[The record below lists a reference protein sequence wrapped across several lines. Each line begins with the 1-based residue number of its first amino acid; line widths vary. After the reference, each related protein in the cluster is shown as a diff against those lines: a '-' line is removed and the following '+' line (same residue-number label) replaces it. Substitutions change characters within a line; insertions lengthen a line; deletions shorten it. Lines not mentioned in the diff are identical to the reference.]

1 MLEAILRVTFWL
13 AAGEA
18 AARLAGVPLPGSV
31 LGLLGLYADMAR
43 QKSAPEPL
51 ARLADGLLPNMAI
64 FFVPAGAG
72 VVAHTGII
80 QAEALPIL
88 GAVIGGT
95 LIGIG
100 ITAVTVDRLATWEQR
115 RTASPTAEEGE
126 AHGHV

>member
-43 QKSAPEPL
+43 HKAPPEPL

-64 FFVPAGAG
+64 LFVPAGAG
-72 VVAHTGII
+72 VIAHTDII
-80 QAEALPIL
+80 RAEGLPIL

-100 ITAVTVDRLATWEQR
+100 VTAATVERLAAWEHR
-115 RTASPTAEEGE
+115 RTALPTAAKGE

>member
-1 MLEAILRVTFWL
+1 MLEAILRVIFWL

-43 QKSAPEPL
+43 HKATPEPL

-64 FFVPAGAG
+64 LFVPAGAA
-72 VVAHTGII
+72 VVAHLDII
-80 QAEALPIL
+80 KAEALPIL
-88 GAVIGGT
+88 GAVTGGT
-95 LIGIG
+95 LVGIG
-100 ITAVTVDRLATWEQR
+100 ITAVTIERLATWEYR
-115 RTASPTAEEGE
+115 RADGGK